1 MDKATKINEKGTG
14 ITPTHEIDIISIIRN
29 SLQ

>member
-14 ITPTHEIDIISIIRN
+14 ITSTHEIDIISVIKN
-29 SLQ
+29 SL